1 MAEELTQ
8 EQKDALAA
16 DEAKKRKEQED
27 ITIPKARFDEVN
39 NAKKEL
45 EQKLQVFEAEKKKV
59 EEEKLA
65 ADGKLA
71 ELLKIRETENAQLR
85 LDVLKRDLVQQVIS
99 DGKLNAKLASMVTG
113 SNEEEIKKSIESA
126 IAFQADFVKGLKD
139 GQSASDNTPGSGSQ
153 TEFKE
158 MTAKEW
164 MELEAKDPKAADLY
178 LKELNE
184 RRAGKV

>member
-85 LDVLKRDLVQQVIS
+85 LDVLKRCV
-99 DGKLNAKLASMVTG
+99 
-113 SNEEEIKKSIESA
+113 
-126 IAFQADFVKGLKD
+126 
-139 GQSASDNTPGSGSQ
+139 
-153 TEFKE
+153 
-158 MTAKEW
+158 
-164 MELEAKDPKAADLY
+164 
-178 LKELNE
+178 
-184 RRAGKV
+184 